1 MRFAPLRLFGGPMPK
16 KPTAQDAQLLLQ
28 LYHIRQETE
37 MRKARHWWL
46 VDFWPESPGDY
57 LKIEMARKT
66 RESNWLRQVVSY
78 WGMAASFVLHHT
90 LSESVFLEQTFSGE
104 MFVVFAKVRPFL
116 KELRKK
122 TLTPD
127 LMRNIEKVILGS
139 PGGRKRLKEVAKR
152 IARRKLL
159 AQTPAKKTRKT

>member
-1 MRFAPLRLFGGPMPK
+1 MPK

-28 LYHIRQETE
+28 LYLIRQETE

-46 VDFWPESPGDY
+46 VDFWPERPEDY
-57 LKIEMARKT
+57 LNIEMARRT
-66 RESNWLRQVVSY
+66 RENNWLRQVVSY

-90 LSESVFLEQTFSGE
+90 LSERAFLEPTFSGE

-116 KELRKK
+116 KVLRKK

-127 LMRNIEKVILGS
+127 LMRNIEKVIMGS
-139 PGGRKRLKEVAKR
+139 KASRERLKQVTKR
-152 IARRKLL
+152 VARRKIL
-159 AQTPAKKTRKT
+159 ARTPAEKTKKT

>member
-1 MRFAPLRLFGGPMPK
+1 MPK

-28 LYHIRQETE
+28 LYLIRQETE

-46 VDFWPESPGDY
+46 VDFWPESPEDY
-57 LKIEMARKT
+57 LNIEMARRT
-66 RESNWLRQVVSY
+66 RENNWLRQVVSY

-90 LSESVFLEQTFSGE
+90 LSERAFLEPTFSGE

-116 KELRKK
+116 KVLRKK

-127 LMRNIEKVILGS
+127 LMRNIEKVIMGS
-139 PGGRKRLKEVAKR
+139 KASRERLKQVTKR
-152 IARRKLL
+152 VARRKIL
-159 AQTPAKKTRKT
+159 ARTPAEKTKKT

>member
-1 MRFAPLRLFGGPMPK
+1 MPK

-28 LYHIRQETE
+28 LYLIRQETE

-46 VDFWPESPGDY
+46 VDFWPERPEDY
-57 LKIEMARKT
+57 LKIEMARRT
-66 RESNWLRQVVSY
+66 RENNWLRQVVSY

-90 LSESVFLEQTFSGE
+90 LSERAFLEPTFSGE

-116 KELRKK
+116 KVLRKK

-127 LMRNIEKVILGS
+127 LMRNIEKVIMGS
-139 PGGRKRLKEVAKR
+139 KASRERLKQVTKR
-152 IARRKLL
+152 VARRKIL
-159 AQTPAKKTRKT
+159 ARTPAEKTKKT

>member
-1 MRFAPLRLFGGPMPK
+1 MPK

-28 LYHIRQETE
+28 LYLIRQETE

-46 VDFWPESPGDY
+46 VDFWPESPEDY
-57 LKIEMARKT
+57 LKIEMARRT
-66 RESNWLRQVVSY
+66 RENNWLRQVVSY

-90 LSESVFLEQTFSGE
+90 LSERAFLEPTFSGE

-116 KELRKK
+116 KVLRKK

-127 LMRNIEKVILGS
+127 LMRNIEKVIMGS
-139 PGGRKRLKEVAKR
+139 KASRERLKQVTKR
-152 IARRKLL
+152 VARRKIL
-159 AQTPAKKTRKT
+159 ARTPAEKTKKT